1 MAWTIARL
9 TTIAALVLFTGCG
22 GGSGNTGHS
31 APRARGLVGL
41 GLARVVSAKQGAFRT
56 VIPPEF
62 DYNPEQAQYDVEG
75 TGALAGTAVVVVKEP
90 VRLGDIHF
98 FARQTVHFARRVPS
112 IHRISR
118 PSALIVGGAPA
129 LAMNYE
135 SREKAVHGRN
145 GGAPAEVSTVRTVF
159 VRHGRFVYLIRE
171 AWPAAQRARALAA
184 LEPILSNWQWQ

>member
-1 MAWTIARL
+1 MAWSIARS
-9 TTIAALVLFTGCG
+9 TTIAALVLFSGCG
-22 GGSGNTGHS
+22 GGSGNPRHS
-31 APRARGLVGL
+31 EPRARGLVGL
-41 GLARVVSAKQGAFRT
+41 GLSRVVSAKQGAFRT

-62 DYNPEQAQYDVEG
+62 DYNPQQAQYDIEG
-75 TGALAGTAVVVVKEP
+75 TGALAGTVVVVVKEP

-118 PSALIVGGAPA
+118 TSALSVGGEPA
-129 LAMNYE
+129 LALDYAV
-135 SREKAVHGRN
+135 REKS
-145 GGAPAEVSTVRTVF
+145 GAWTVRTVF

>member
-1 MAWTIARL
+1 L

-22 GGSGNTGHS
+22 GGSGNPGHS

-41 GLARVVSAKQGAFRT
+41 GLAREVSGKEGAFRT
-56 VIPPEF
+56 VIPLGFE
-62 DYNPEQAQYDVEG
+62 YNPAQAQYDIEG
-75 TGALAGTAVVVVKEP
+75 SGALGGSQVVVVREP
-90 VRLGDIHF
+90 VQPGDINF
-98 FARQTVHFARRVPS
+98 FARRTASFARRVPS

-159 VRHGRFVYLIRE
+159 VRHGEFVYIIRA
-171 AWPAAQRARALAA
+171 AWGPAERAPTLAA
-184 LEPILSNWQWQ
+184 LEQVLSKWQWQ